1 MDTLIFAIEAM
12 GPLILL
18 GLLGYL
24 MKQKGALDV
33 SFIDALNRFVFT
45 VALPVL
51 IFTTI
56 ASVESFEYLRF
67 DVVIFSVVMV
77 TLITVLGYLVLIPL
91 KMKESYKPVLHQ
103 GFHRGNFVL
112 IGIPLAMR
120 LGGENALQIIVI
132 FNAFML
138 PITNAISILTFQ
150 LWGEKKR
157 FDKASLKRLA
167 YGTIVN
173 PIMIATL
180 LGLLAY
186 ALKPAYTAF
195 MDTLPMVDETLDM
208 LASTATPI
216 ALLAIG
222 GQFQFD
228 RVKALRKPLAIGVVG
243 RIVVVPL
250 MVFTGAFLM
259 TPFIDFTHTW
269 SSMIA
274 IFASPIAVAS
284 VAVAKGMDHDDELA
298 SQLVIWTT
306 LFSIVTLFILI
317 ALFRSLG
324 YL

>member
-1 MDTLIFAIEAM
+1 MDTLYFAFEAM

-18 GLLGYL
+18 GLLGYV
-24 MKQKGALDV
+24 MKHKGALDRT
-33 SFIDALNRFVFT
+33 FIDALNRFVFT
-45 VALPVL
+45 IALPVL

-67 DVVIFSVVMV
+67 DVVAFSVAMLA
-77 TLITVLGYLVLIPL
+77 LITVLGYLILIPL
-91 KMKESYKPVLHQ
+91 RIKEAYKPVLHQ

-173 PIMIATL
+173 PIMLATL

-186 ALKPAYTAF
+186 ALKPGYVAF
-195 MDTLPMVDETLDM
+195 MDTLPMVDETLGM
-208 LASTATPI
+208 LAGTATPLAMI
-216 ALLAIG
+216 AIG

-228 RVKALRKPLAIGVVG
+228 RVKAMRKPLIIGVAG

-250 MVFTGAFLM
+250 LVFTGAILLA
-259 TPFIDFTHTW
+259 PFIDFTHTW

-274 IFASPIAVAS
+274 IFASPIAIAS
-284 VAVAKGMDHDDELA
+284 VAVAKGMGHDDEFA
-298 SQLVIWTT
+298 SQLVVWTT

>member
-1 MDTLIFAIEAM
+1 MDTLIFAFEAM

-24 MKQKGALDV
+24 MNQKGALDTT
-33 SFIDALNRFVFT
+33 FIDALNRFVFT
-45 VALPVL
+45 IALPVL
-51 IFTTI
+51 IFTTL

-67 DVVIFSVVMV
+67 DVVVFSVVMV
-77 TLITVLGYLVLIPL
+77 ALITVLGYLVLIPI
-91 KMKESYKPVLHQ
+91 KINEAYKPVLHQ

-173 PIMIATL
+173 PIMLATL

-186 ALKPAYTAF
+186 VLKPAYTGF
-195 MDTLPMVDETLDM
+195 MDALPMVDETLEM
-208 LASTATPI
+208 LASTATPL
-216 ALLAIG
+216 AMLAIG

-228 RVKALRKPLAIGVVG
+228 RVKALRKPLFIGVFG

-250 MVFTGAFLM
+250 LVFTGALLM
-259 TPFIDFTHTW
+259 TPTIDFTNTW

-274 IFASPIAVAS
+274 IFASPIAIAS
-284 VAVAKGMDHDDELA
+284 VAVAKGMGHDDEFA

-306 LFSIVTLFILI
+306 LCSIVSLFILI